1 MIDLEHVRQNRELY
15 KQAAARKR
23 IALDIDA
30 LIETGEK
37 LRQARQE
44 LDDLRRQRNELT
56 DQIGKKAPQAEGEI
70 NIEAEEKKTLIARA
84 RTVGD
89 AIAARQ
95 AEYETLKTRFARLEA
110 FVPGLPCPG
119 VPDGGSDDD
128 NVELRRV
135 GEVARKPFALKDHM
149 QLATLHNMVEQD
161 GPRLIA
167 GSRAYALKGTGALLE
182 LAVLRFALDSVV
194 ARGLTPILPPL
205 MVKENAMYG
214 TGYFPLGE
222 DNAYAL
228 TEDKLYLTGTSE
240 VGMMAMHMDQTL
252 ELQELPLRYA
262 GMTPCFRREAGS
274 AGRDVKGLYRV
285 HQFQKVEQVVI
296 CRNDEA
302 LSLQEH
308 NNLLQNAE
316 DILQALELPYR
327 VVAVCAGEMGLG
339 QVRKHDIETW
349 MPSRDAYGETH
360 SCSSFHDFQA
370 RRLGLKYR
378 DEEGRKIYAHTLNN
392 TAIASPRILIALLEN
407 HQQADGSIYVPVALR
422 PYLGG
427 REILEPPVKQN

>member
-1 MIDLEHVRQNRELY
+1 MIDLEYVRQNRELY

-70 NIEAEEKKTLIARA
+70 NVDEAEKKILIARA

-95 AEYETLKTRFARLEA
+95 AEYEALRDSYARLEA
-110 FVPGLPCPG
+110 FVPGLPCPD
-119 VPDGGSDDD
+119 VPDGAGDDD

-135 GEVARKPFALKDHM
+135 GEIPKKPFALKDHM
-149 QLATLHNMVEQD
+149 QLATLHKMVEQD

-182 LAVLRFALDSVV
+182 LAVLRFALDTVV
-194 ARGLTPILPPL
+194 ARGLTPVLPPL
-205 MVKENAMYG
+205 MVKENAMFG

-228 TEDKLYLTGTSE
+228 TADKLYLTGTSE

-302 LSLQEH
+302 VSLQEH

-327 VVAVCAGEMGLG
+327 VVSVCAGEMGLG
-339 QVRKHDIETW
+339 QVRKNDIETW

-407 HQQADGSIYVPVALR
+407 HQQADGSIYLPAALR

-427 REILEPPVKQN
+427 REILEPPVK